1 MKTIT
6 RKHRNCPDRG
16 RIARPGIQRNRPHNI
31 VPVTLP
37 MHDLSEVKVH
47 RYRLNPM
54 VMAVRTNEVIEQHD
68 LVKVDGEILKVVS
81 VSDISPGCV
90 EIKTVLFPRLQIK

>member
-1 MKTIT
+1 MNTIT
-6 RKHRNCPDRG
+6 RKCRNCPDRG

-37 MHDLSEVKVH
+37 IHTLEKFH
-47 RYRLNPM
+47 RYTLNPM
-54 VMAVRTNEVIEQHD
+54 VMVVRGVDINQHD

-81 VSDISPGCV
+81 VEVIAPGAV
-90 EIKTVLFPRLQIK
+90 EIRTVKFGRYNR